1 MDLLH
6 PAAFLLHVFQAED
19 VNAVT
24 VSFTTST
31 LMKQLE
37 SLRDKVHKLQI
48 VTLPIQGGERRISRC
63 TLLELVGLD
72 IEKTEDAYLK
82 SFPCIV
88 VKKTFQVTCGVASFQ
103 IQKINLILFCGLP
116 ASSRR

>member
-31 LMKQLE
+31 VMKQLE
-37 SLRDKVHKLQI
+37 SLRDKVQSAQSSDTTYTRWRTKNI
-48 VTLPIQGGERRISRC
+48 KVYAAG
-63 TLLELVGLD
+63 
-72 IEKTEDAYLK
+72 
-82 SFPCIV
+82 
-88 VKKTFQVTCGVASFQ
+88 TCGF
-103 IQKINLILFCGLP
+103 
-116 ASSRR
+116 RY

>member
-31 LMKQLE
+31 VMKQLE

-48 VTLPIQGGERRISRC
+48 VRHYLYKVENEEYQGVRC
-63 TLLELVGLD
+63 W
-72 IEKTEDAYLK
+72 
-82 SFPCIV
+82 
-88 VKKTFQVTCGVASFQ
+88 
-103 IQKINLILFCGLP
+103 NLWV
-116 ASSRR
+116 